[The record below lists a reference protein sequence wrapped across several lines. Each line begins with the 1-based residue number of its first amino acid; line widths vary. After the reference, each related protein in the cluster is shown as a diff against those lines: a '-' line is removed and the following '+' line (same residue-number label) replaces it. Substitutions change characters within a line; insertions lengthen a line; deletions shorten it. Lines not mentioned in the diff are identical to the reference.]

1 MILKWEKFLEKW
13 SYPESIREVCD
24 IIYDECVKRI
34 DEFSGDNIYNEIINI
49 PYTKLKDIQTNV
61 SFSQFPVEHVQMALN
76 LIGNDP
82 DYYKGSFHS
91 IKQSKEEAR
100 QEYSYLQPS
109 KGKKVDKSIF
119 LRLSFAVGMQD
130 NIDDTK
136 LNIKQLINHEVQHG
150 YDQYNQIVNN
160 KSYNDEY
167 YFYRTILYFIEQ
179 HSDVLSNDVVE
190 FLLAIYNCSE
200 TEMRSIMAEPGDKF
214 NTKEWK
220 NILGKRDLHNIDIDG
235 VADRMKKERNIQNLP
250 EVLGDYYI
258 QICELGNVT
267 VNKKFVKICR
277 KNYDSFIDY
286 WVPVIKRKM
295 DTIKRKTA
303 KRINES
309 VSKPQKK
316 YPVEKCLDMYTV
328 AEELEKILGFHV
340 TDIPNKESKY
350 GTCNF
355 YSWVGESQDPLFP
368 KPSMADMAYEYQ
380 KAKYS
385 TVGMDAKKYR
395 YCEYDSIYELPIH
408 YDSSQDGLKWVQ
420 KFNKFKNDMTKLM
433 SKEWDNSN
441 DKHIN
446 FGPKSNEWVNIILDK
461 IHELY
466 PEHYINGKIKIWS
479 GRDEFDRGKLIFDHP
494 YNESYFLSEIEQ
506 WIQDTFNIN
515 TDGLYEWILDCQFVE
530 GRYWQRV
537 WKYSM
542 EDKNFRKNNIPD
554 NIKQINEILR
564 QMYKEKSLLIFID
577 YYKKIELLD

>member
-1 MILKWEKFLEKW
+1 
-13 SYPESIREVCD
+13 
-24 IIYDECVKRI
+24 
-34 DEFSGDNIYNEIINI
+34 
-49 PYTKLKDIQTNV
+49 
-61 SFSQFPVEHVQMALN
+61 
-76 LIGNDP
+76 
-82 DYYKGSFHS
+82 
-91 IKQSKEEAR
+91 
-100 QEYSYLQPS
+100 
-109 KGKKVDKSIF
+109 
-119 LRLSFAVGMQD
+119 
-130 NIDDTK
+130 
-136 LNIKQLINHEVQHG
+136 
-150 YDQYNQIVNN
+150 
-160 KSYNDEY
+160 
-167 YFYRTILYFIEQ
+167 
-179 HSDVLSNDVVE
+179 
-190 FLLAIYNCSE
+190 
-200 TEMRSIMAEPGDKF
+200 
-214 NTKEWK
+214 
-220 NILGKRDLHNIDIDG
+220 
-235 VADRMKKERNIQNLP
+235 
-250 EVLGDYYI
+250 
-258 QICELGNVT
+258 
-267 VNKKFVKICR
+267 
-277 KNYDSFIDY
+277 
-286 WVPVIKRKM
+286 M